1 LEQSKT
7 PSFDKRQARIFA
19 SACKE
24 GISKENQRKFGGRID
39 DGAVTELSKC
49 SSTIVS
55 SSPKSVKMK
64 KSMPLFYFSIT
75 LAICS
80 SALYHFTAK
89 STPANVN
96 FTVSLL
102 VTYAVAFAV
111 VLLTFFFFPIKNG
124 LAFELKQLN
133 WASIGLAIAIVG
145 IEFGFLL
152 VYRSGWNLGIAAV
165 LTNVV
170 ASLILL
176 PVAIFFFK
184 DKISWVNIVGIF
196 VCLAGL
202 IMLNWKS

>member
-1 LEQSKT
+1 MIG
-7 PSFDKRQARIFA
+7 KRNMF
-19 SACKE
+19 
-24 GISKENQRKFGGRID
+24 
-39 DGAVTELSKC
+39 
-49 SSTIVS
+49 
-55 SSPKSVKMK
+55 
-64 KSMPLFYFSIT
+64 LFYFSIT
-75 LAICS
+75 LAIAS

-111 VLLTFFFFPIKNG
+111 VLLTFIFFPLKNS

-152 VYRSGWNLGIAAV
+152 TYRAGWHLGLAAV
-165 LTNVV
+165 LVNVV
-170 ASLILL
+170 ASLILV
-176 PVAIFFFK
+176 PVAIFVFK
-184 DKISWVNIVGIF
+184 DKLNWVNIVGIL

-202 IMLNWKS
+202 VMLNWKR

>member
-1 LEQSKT
+1 MTKHM
-7 PSFDKRQARIFA
+7 F
-19 SACKE
+19 
-24 GISKENQRKFGGRID
+24 
-39 DGAVTELSKC
+39 
-49 SSTIVS
+49 
-55 SSPKSVKMK
+55 
-64 KSMPLFYFSIT
+64 LFYFSIT

-89 STPANVN
+89 STPSNVN

-102 VTYAVAFAV
+102 VTYAVAFVV
-111 VLLTFFFFPIKNG
+111 VLLTVFFFPIKSG

-152 VYRSGWNLGIAAV
+152 TYRSGWNLGIAAV
-165 LTNVV
+165 LVNVV
-170 ASLILL
+170 ASLILV

-184 DKISWVNIVGIF
+184 DKISWVNILGIL

-202 IMLNWKS
+202 VMLNWKR